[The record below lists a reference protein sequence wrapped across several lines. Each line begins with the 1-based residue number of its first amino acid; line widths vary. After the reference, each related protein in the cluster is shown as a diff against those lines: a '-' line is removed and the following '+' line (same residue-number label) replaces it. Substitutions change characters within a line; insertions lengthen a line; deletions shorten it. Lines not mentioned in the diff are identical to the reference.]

1 MTQAPEAGLKLTDF
15 LAIYASV
22 LSSAVFAW
30 NVLQSR
36 ARLKVVVVYGIEK
49 GAGIGAH
56 VSIQNRSSHTVHL
69 SGVQVLH
76 RYRRVTWKE
85 RLSHV
90 WRFKNS
96 PRTVGWVH
104 SSLSNHSIEDGC
116 PLALEARNAHH
127 VFIPDVTLEKILS
140 DSVDRKIMVL
150 VQDRIW
156 NRVYSNVFEYQ
167 RPKVPNGG
175 A

>member
-1 MTQAPEAGLKLTDF
+1 MTQAPAVGLKITDF
-15 LAIYASV
+15 LAIYAAV

-30 NVLQSR
+30 NILQSR

-49 GAGIGAH
+49 DMGIGVH

-69 SGVQVLH
+69 SSVQLLH
-76 RYRRVTWKE
+76 RYRKATWKE

-104 SSLSNHSIEDGC
+104 SSLSNLSIEDGC
-116 PLALEARNAHH
+116 PLALEARNSHH
-127 VFIPDVTLEKILS
+127 VFIPDASLEKFLI

-156 NRVYSNVFEYQ
+156 NRVYSNVFQYQ
-167 RPKVPNGG
+167 RPRALNSG